1 MNSEWWSSL
10 DTIAKVY
17 WIIAIPSGFAFLL
30 QLILTFNGGDVNTYL
45 DIDAEIDGDTGIGFQ
60 FFTSKNLVVFFAI
73 FSWVGIACLDAGMSS
88 GLTLAVSTFSG
99 ILMTLLMASIFYFA
113 SKLTHNGTLKMSK
126 AVGHIGDVYL
136 TIPRNNSGYG
146 KVQIKLQGAPR
157 ELDAITND
165 PDVIP
170 TGATIRVTEVSSN
183 NILTVTKNQ

>member
-73 FSWVGIACLDAGMSS
+73 FSWVGIAC
-88 GLTLAVSTFSG
+88 
-99 ILMTLLMASIFYFA
+99 
-113 SKLTHNGTLKMSK
+113 
-126 AVGHIGDVYL
+126 
-136 TIPRNNSGYG
+136 
-146 KVQIKLQGAPR
+146 
-157 ELDAITND
+157 
-165 PDVIP
+165 
-170 TGATIRVTEVSSN
+170 
-183 NILTVTKNQ
+183 